1 MMILSDQLLA
11 TPSQHRLVTKKGLPR
26 AYHNSRLKV

>member
-11 TPSQHRLVTKKGLPR
+11 TPPQHRLVTKKCLPR
-26 AYHNSRLKV
+26 AHHISRLKI